1 MIDIETSCFLEY
13 AYENVICSGV
23 DANAIH
29 QECGAG
35 ILPIINLH
43 FKYEIDRFMSK
54 NHWPLAHL
62 VGICGSGMRALA
74 EVLMDKGSSLS
85 GSDLMTPNASIKR
98 LIERGLVFHQGH
110 SKDNLSDAIQEVIY
124 SPAIPPEN
132 VERTAASQRKLPQYS
147 YSQAVGQLM
156 KSSTGVCVAGTH
168 GKSTTT
174 AMVGKIL
181 EEFGRLSAAV
191 LGAELRDSGR
201 SGWSGSG
208 DLFVAESCEFQ
219 QSFLDLNPKYSAI
232 LTIEPDHFDCY
243 VDLDALETA
252 FCDFANRTASDGVLL
267 VNHDCDASLLV
278 SKTAQTTAKRVSFGM
293 NSSADWQAT
302 NLIQTKSGT
311 RFQLTYQ
318 GTSVVEIDLPL
329 HGQHNVWNGL
339 AAAALCA
346 EIGVSPETIR
356 ESLSK
361 FCGIRRRFEFV
372 GEWNGVTF
380 IDDYAH
386 HPTAV
391 LITLKTLRK
400 VMGSRRIRCIF
411 QPHQIRRTIALMTEF
426 ASSFE
431 DADEVFIAPV
441 FAARES
447 VVDEP
452 AVVSREL
459 TNRISLNGVPAQFFS
474 SLDQIVNTLDDAT
487 RPGDV
492 IVTMGAGDIDR
503 IHHEFTRRIQ

>member
-1 MIDIETSCFLEY
+1 
-13 AYENVICSGV
+13 
-23 DANAIH
+23 
-29 QECGAG
+29 
-35 ILPIINLH
+35 
-43 FKYEIDRFMSK
+43 
-54 NHWPLAHL
+54 
-62 VGICGSGMRALA
+62 MRALA
-74 EVLMDKGSSLS
+74 EVLMDNGCSLS

-110 SKDNLSDAIQEVIY
+110 SEANLSENIQQLIY
-124 SPAIPPEN
+124 SPAIPAEN
-132 VERTAASQRKLPQYS
+132 VERTAAAHRSLPQHS
-147 YSQAVGQLM
+147 YSQAVGHLM
-156 KSSTGVCVAGTH
+156 RNSTGVCVAGTH

-174 AMVGKIL
+174 AMVAKIL
-181 EEFGRLSAAV
+181 EESGRLSAVV
-191 LGAELRDSGR
+191 LGAELRDSER
-201 SGWSGSG
+201 SGWSGVG

-219 QSFLDLNPKYSAI
+219 QSFLDLNPTYSAI

-243 VDLDALETA
+243 ADLDSLKTA
-252 FCDFANRTASDGVLL
+252 FCDFASQTASDGVLL
-267 VNHDCDASLLV
+267 VNHDCQVSRLV
-278 SKTAQTTAKRVSFGM
+278 SEKAQTTAKRVSFGT
-293 NSSADWQAT
+293 NPTADWQAT
-302 NLIQTKSGT
+302 NLVQTKNGT
-311 RFQLTYQ
+311 RFELEHH
-318 GTSVVEIDLPL
+318 GKSVVEIDLPL

-346 EIGVSPETIR
+346 EICVSPEHIR
-356 ESLSK
+356 DSLSK
-361 FCGIRRRFEFV
+361 FQGIRRRFEFV

-400 VMGSRRIRCIF
+400 VMGSRRIRCVF
-411 QPHQIRRTIALMTEF
+411 QPHQIRRTVALMTEF
-426 ASSFE
+426 ASSFV

-452 AVVSREL
+452 AVISREL
-459 TNRISLNGVPAQFFS
+459 ANRITSNGVPAQFFS
-474 SLDQIVNTLDDAT
+474 SLDQIVNTLDDAM